1 MVTTEVTIRF
11 LEPTEGY
18 LLRNKE
24 DKTIISKKVALSKN
38 DTIENWEEIEES
50 AALAEKE
57 QLEKEIEENLNE
69 LINNTN
75 TQ

>member
-1 MVTTEVTIRF
+1 MITTEVTIRF

-50 AALAEKE
+50 VAIAEKE
-57 QLEKEIEENLNE
+57 ELEKEIEENLNVLVE
-69 LINNTN
+69 NSIS
-75 TQ
+75 